1 MTNLDKEL
9 IKNGIDIAWF
19 ENNLDLI
26 RSDMSACGVIEAFAT
41 INDYVESAKFV
52 LSCEGNFTMLITS
65 EMKEE
70 FKKQIAFDMNLGHLA
85 TINDLEMHEDGLY
98 FTIRYNKYTTIKY
111 KADVKKVSYDYFW
124 LIDFQLLDDVSEGR

>member
-26 RSDMSACGVIEAFAT
+26 RSDMTACGVIEAFAT

-52 LSCEGNFTMLITS
+52 LSCEGETL
-65 EMKEE
+65 
-70 FKKQIAFDMNLGHLA
+70 
-85 TINDLEMHEDGLY
+85 
-98 FTIRYNKYTTIKY
+98 
-111 KADVKKVSYDYFW
+111 
-124 LIDFQLLDDVSEGR
+124 